1 MAFGV
6 FSKFKKE
13 AILTSVCFSTVPT
26 DFFAFSHGFQHKS
39 LTFTARPLAHR
50 SAFQSAI
57 YTNAGL
63 ISQKFVF

>member
-13 AILTSVCFSTVPT
+13 AILTNVCFSTAPM
-26 DFFAFSHGFQHKS
+26 DFFAFSHGFQHKNFS
-39 LTFTARPLAHR
+39 FTARPLAHR
-50 SAFQSAI
+50 STSQSAT
-57 YTNAGL
+57 YKNAEP